1 MISTS
6 IGNKNFIEVKK
17 ISPFVS
23 KVIIKVLYI
32 GMSSNRS
39 LITREF
45 ADKLAESL
53 PGSAIVGKYDYFDQD
68 FLEHE
73 ERISIKE
80 GKAQIDSTLCVGC
93 KVCTQM
99 CKFGALE
106 Q

>member
-80 GKAQIDSTLCVGC
+80 GNWVIN
-93 KVCTQM
+93 
-99 CKFGALE
+99 
-106 Q
+106 